1 MNSNV
6 TVVIPVY
13 NEELNIG
20 SVIEN
25 IINYCDSLIIVDDNS
40 SDKTLEILN
49 QFQSKYMNKII
60 LLKNNKNKGIGYT
73 VKKGF
78 SKALELENEI
88 VIKFDG
94 DNQHMAE
101 DIPKFVEKI
110 IKENYDFVKGNRFL
124 NSEYSQPMPNL
135 KIIGNLI
142 TTSLQKIVSGNY
154 KISDPNN
161 GFLAIKKQNLRLIDF
176 GKLKN
181 NYYFENSLLIY
192 VSSLGMKIGEVPI
205 KTIYGKEKSSIP
217 IFRASIKLIPTFL
230 MFFYLRNILNARFNL
245 SINSIIFFLFTI
257 IVFLNIFFNNINLWI
272 IGLVLFLSYLFIDI
286 LNFINKNDK

>member
-6 TVVIPVY
+6 TIVIPVY

-20 SVIEN
+20 SVVEN
-25 IINYCDSLIIVDDNS
+25 IINYADSLIVVDDKS
-40 SDKTLEILN
+40 TDKTLEILN
-49 QFQSKYMNKII
+49 QLQSKYKNKII

-94 DNQHMAE
+94 DNQHLVE
-101 DIPKFVEKI
+101 DIPKFLEKI
-110 IKENYDFVKGNRFL
+110 TKENYDFVKGNRFI

-135 KIIGNLI
+135 KIVGNLI

-154 KISDPNN
+154 NISDPNN
-161 GFLAIKKQNLRLIDF
+161 GFLAIKKQVLSLIDF

-217 IFRASIKLIPTFL
+217 IFIASIKLIPTFL

-245 SINSIIFFLFTI
+245 SINSIIFFLFATI
-257 IVFLNIFFNNINLWI
+257 AFLNIFFNNIILWI
-272 IGLVLFLSYLFIDI
+272 ICLVLFLSYISIDI
-286 LNFINKNDK
+286 LNFINKK

>member
-6 TVVIPVY
+6 TIVIPVY

-272 IGLVLFLSYLFIDI
+272 IGLVFFLSYLFIDI